1 MSARSPRFAS
11 VAAAALLLAAC
22 GGGESASVARA
33 PARSGDVW
41 ELDRAEDR
49 ATAQAALLAYV
60 NGLHVMVLD
69 GNTAYAGMTRLEA
82 AKGTDGNQTLT
93 LANGLKAELVRAGE
107 AVELRFSS
115 GELVPL
121 RKRVLPDK

>member
-1 MSARSPRFAS
+1 MSARAIPVSFAS
-11 VAAAALLLAAC
+11 AALILSAC
-22 GGGESASVARA
+22 GGGESGIVARA
-33 PARSGDVW
+33 PARAGDVW
-41 ELDRAEDR
+41 ELDRTEDR

-82 AKGTDGNQTLT
+82 AKGPDGSQTLT
-93 LANGLKAELVRAGE
+93 LANGLKADLVHAGE

-121 RKRVLPDK
+121 RKRAPTSDK

>member
-1 MSARSPRFAS
+1 MSARRAIAMGAAS
-11 VAAAALLLAAC
+11 AALILSAC
-22 GGGESASVARA
+22 GGGESGSVARA

-41 ELDRAEDR
+41 ELDRTEDR

-82 AKGTDGNQTLT
+82 AKGADGNQTLT